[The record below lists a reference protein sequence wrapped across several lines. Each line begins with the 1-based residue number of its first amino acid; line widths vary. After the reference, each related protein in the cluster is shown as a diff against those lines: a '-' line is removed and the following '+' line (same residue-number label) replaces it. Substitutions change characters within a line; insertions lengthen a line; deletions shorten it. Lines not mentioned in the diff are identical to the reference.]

1 MIMYWVWDTGF
12 VINHEGN
19 KTLMYKY
26 YIKNE
31 LWIITR
37 TPTGQVIEIP
47 WIHKVKDLIDENA
60 IEDNYKNK
68 NSFYQLY
75 N

>member
-1 MIMYWVWDTGF
+1 MYWVWDTGY
-12 VINHEGN
+12 VINHEDN
-19 KTLMYKY
+19 KTLMYQY

-37 TPTGQVIEIP
+37 TPKNQVIEIP
-47 WIHKVKDLIDENA
+47 WIHKVKDLIDGKA
-60 IEDNYKNK
+60 IKDDYKNK

>member
-1 MIMYWVWDTGF
+1 MYWVWDTGY
-12 VINHEGN
+12 VINHEDN

-26 YIKNE
+26 HIKSE

-37 TPTGQVIEIP
+37 TPIDQVIEIP
-47 WIHKVKDLIDENA
+47 WIHKVKDLIDENE